1 MNAEVAR
8 SSVVCVEPP
17 APQWTGRPQPAIF
30 DLHNVSMERGRVVF
44 HGLDVASQRAL
55 REQMTTY
62 THFVRNAVVRDRFDD
77 VFDFSSE
84 PLRWSDCARVET
96 RSTFILSP
104 WHIDNA
110 FHLHCDNLVA
120 MYANLRQAGVLSEPR
135 CLYLY
140 EGDAQRNAQAVQL
153 WAIMDA
159 LFDGAVRPL
168 RALQDEAGPIG
179 FRHIRWGGGP
189 KVFYLRDGAA
199 PGFGDAAVDY
209 QRWVLQHY
217 GIEARTTPTNDAA
230 PRVLIMSRTGPRRIV
245 NDDLLAD
252 ACRDLGCRVQIF
264 GDYARTSARDLVALV
279 HEADILAGV
288 HGAALAHLAYLPTG
302 SLVAELR
309 VAPHPLVFEHMA
321 AHFRHRHAG
330 IDVDGELT
338 ADGMVIT
345 PATAKAIA
353 QRMLAEWADRR
364 RRRAITIRTLG
375 TGKWGNEVFWYMFG
389 KTYARRHGLELQVAP
404 WVGNALISAVDPPVK
419 RALPDVH
426 EKTTH
431 GINDT
436 VLPNSPPHGDVNL
449 TGYFQYHTS
458 YYASDREYI
467 RAVFQPAPDIAAQIA
482 PAWQRL
488 RQRGGTA
495 VAIHLRRGDYG
506 FAYFYRTPVRW
517 YLEQLQQIWPTLDRP
532 FLYIAS
538 DAPDEVVEH
547 FAEYEPVTSADLG
560 PPLPAHDF
568 YRDFYVLQH
577 SDVLLIP
584 NSTFSFA
591 ASMLNANLQRAY
603 RSHLPSRGFVPF
615 DPWNS
620 KPLDQDRASQVERYP
635 WLAELWRPMPARQ
648 RWAIWARR
656 HARDAVRGVQ
666 WVYQRGYRWAYL
678 GIMQRMSTSLAQW
691 RFRRDAARRRR

>member
-120 MYANLRQAGVLSEPR
+120 MYANLRQAGVLSQPR

-264 GDYARTSARDLVALV
+264 GDYATTSARDLVALV
-279 HEADILAGV
+279 HE
-288 HGAALAHLAYLPTG
+288 PTF
-302 SLVAELR
+302 LR
-309 VAPHPLVFEHMA
+309 VFTVRRWRTSPSRPGRWWRVEVAPHPLVFEHMA

-338 ADGMVIT
+338 ATAWSSRRPLQGDC
-345 PATAKAIA
+345 ATHVG
-353 QRMLAEWADRR
+353 QWADRR
-364 RRRAITIRTLG
+364 RRRAI
-375 TGKWGNEVFWYMFG
+375 
-389 KTYARRHGLELQVAP
+389 
-404 WVGNALISAVDPPVK
+404 
-419 RALPDVH
+419 
-426 EKTTH
+426 
-431 GINDT
+431 
-436 VLPNSPPHGDVNL
+436 
-449 TGYFQYHTS
+449 
-458 YYASDREYI
+458 
-467 RAVFQPAPDIAAQIA
+467 
-482 PAWQRL
+482 
-488 RQRGGTA
+488 
-495 VAIHLRRGDYG
+495 
-506 FAYFYRTPVRW
+506 
-517 YLEQLQQIWPTLDRP
+517 
-532 FLYIAS
+532 
-538 DAPDEVVEH
+538 
-547 FAEYEPVTSADLG
+547 
-560 PPLPAHDF
+560 
-568 YRDFYVLQH
+568 
-577 SDVLLIP
+577 
-584 NSTFSFA
+584 
-591 ASMLNANLQRAY
+591 
-603 RSHLPSRGFVPF
+603 
-615 DPWNS
+615 
-620 KPLDQDRASQVERYP
+620 
-635 WLAELWRPMPARQ
+635 
-648 RWAIWARR
+648 
-656 HARDAVRGVQ
+656 
-666 WVYQRGYRWAYL
+666 
-678 GIMQRMSTSLAQW
+678 
-691 RFRRDAARRRR
+691 